1 MLCNKNTQ
9 LESRNFK
16 DNVDFGK
23 DDPCIFV
30 VYPPGASGDLL
41 LSILDKH
48 YLRTGCEYYGIDQ
61 QGKLHFYTTDYE
73 LIDQRLGEYDGR
85 FSLQMQHINDSVIAT
100 RNQQQ
105 IDTQTFE
112 FDQQFFWDLSA
123 SLGNRNL
130 NYSLLDQV
138 LFGCHMAQ
146 DHQVQSII
154 DTFPKAQVIRITASD
169 QTGTDIMFEQMVHK
183 LNPEAIIR
191 EHKQDHQ
198 FRHERVLELRYGTM
212 FNEQSYYQT
221 YNKII
226 EFLNLKGRVVHW
238 DYVQYYLSKQRPD
251 IAKQLIEYSYTLDV

>member
-1 MLCNKNTQ
+1 M
-9 LESRNFK
+9 
-16 DNVDFGK
+16 
-23 DDPCIFV
+23 
-30 VYPPGASGDLL
+30 YPPGASGDLL
-41 LSILDKH
+41 LSIVDKH

>member
-16 DNVDFGK
+16 DNVNFGK

-41 LSILDKH
+41 LSIVDKH

-61 QGKLHFYTTDYE
+61 QGKLHFYSTDYE
-73 LIDQRLGEYDGR
+73 IIDMRP
-85 FSLQMQHINDSVIAT
+85 
-100 RNQQQ
+100 
-105 IDTQTFE
+105 DTQIFE

-146 DHQVQSII
+146 DHQVESII
-154 DTFPKAQVIRITASD
+154 DTFPKALVIRITAND
-169 QTGTDIMFEQMVHK
+169 QTGTDIMFEQMIHK
-183 LNPEAIIR
+183 LNPPEDII
-191 EHKQDHQ
+191 EKHKRDHQ
-198 FRHERVLELRYGTM
+198 FRHERVLELKYGTM
-212 FNEQSYYQT
+212 FNEQSYYET

-238 DYVQYYLSKQRPD
+238 DYVQYYLSRQRPD
-251 IAKQLIEYSYTLDV
+251 LAKQLIEYSYTLDV